1 MTAEEEINKNLAILE
16 YYKEQLNAVDMQ
28 NQLMQAALTDYYK
41 AKMTIEQLKK
51 TDQKPEVLI
60 PLGGGTFLNGCI
72 QDSKKILVDIG
83 AGYVTEK
90 NLDDALIKVEER
102 IKKLQN
108 NQEKLITTAQKLQ
121 NESDEL
127 SKKTQKLFEE
137 SQK

>member
-60 PLGGGTFLNGCI
+60 PLGGGTFLNGSI

>member
-16 YYKEQLNAVDMQ
+16 YYREQLNAVDMQ

-41 AKMTIEQLKK
+41 AKMTIGQLKK

-60 PLGGGTFLNGCI
+60 PIGGGTFINGSI

-90 NLDDALIKVEER
+90 TLDDALLKVEER
-102 IKKLQN
+102 IKKLQI

-127 SKKTQKLFEE
+127 SKKTQRLFEE